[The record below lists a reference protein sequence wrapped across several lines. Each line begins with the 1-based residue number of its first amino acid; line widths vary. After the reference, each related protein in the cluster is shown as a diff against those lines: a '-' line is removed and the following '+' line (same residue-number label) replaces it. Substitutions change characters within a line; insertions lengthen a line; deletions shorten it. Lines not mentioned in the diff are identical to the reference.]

1 MKNRRYLVCG
11 VLLVAAAGGLLWW
24 SPWVPREP
32 VFQGKP
38 ISYWVGDGFT
48 WTSGPPDWKAI
59 REIEGDAIPCLIRR
73 VNARPSPL
81 DRSYTYLYLKL
92 VPHLP
97 TGLTSLLPHPH
108 TDANF
113 NQRRFTALMLLA
125 LIGDTQRANDDRGE
139 PSRKTPISVAIPSIR
154 TALGDT
160 NGGLQIYAALAAGYI
175 GPPAAAATAD
185 LTNLAWSSGATRT
198 VQAAVEALGQI
209 GPAASNA
216 APLLAQILNDVKC
229 FPGVRRAAVVS
240 IAQIGRTPEEAVP
253 GLAACLTNPPA
264 SERLSW
270 RDRRVAAYAALA
282 LWNRDPKNAELRA
295 AVAAAVVSPLDLLLP
310 APAWSQYSSTLEV
323 NYTRTSPGEAV
334 YGEVLFL
341 LSRSGGALPPRAALF
356 TPNSDFIQGLAC
368 TRGPGADPA
377 FSLWPGG
384 LIRSLGGLGYDAA
397 EFVPEIRAIV
407 SQPPASIQYVDR
419 TGSSLMTRNAI
430 DPQKTNF
437 WEIAA
442 LALRK
447 IQGTPLPI
455 IQKPPRDD
463 LAGRTQPI
471 VFGP

>member
-1 MKNRRYLVCG
+1 VKNPTYLSG
-11 VLLVAAAGGLLWW
+11 VLLIAAVGVLWW
-24 SPWVPREP
+24 SPWALAYH
-32 VFQGKP
+32 GKP
-38 ISYWVGDGFT
+38 ISYWVGNGFT
-48 WTSGPPDWKAI
+48 WNSGPPDWKAI

-73 VNARPSPL
+73 VNARPSWF
-81 DRSYTYLYLKL
+81 DRSYTYVYLNL
-92 VPHLP
+92 MPHLP
-97 TGLTSLLPHPH
+97 TGLATHLPQPH
-108 TDANF
+108 TPANYD
-113 NQRRFTALMLLA
+113 QRRFTALMLLA
-125 LIGDTQRANDDRGE
+125 LIGDTQRAQCDRGE

-175 GPPAAAATAD
+175 GPPAAAAIPD
-185 LTNLAWSSGATRT
+185 LTNLAWSSSATPT
-198 VQAAVEALGQI
+198 VLAAVEALGQI

-216 APLLAQILNDVKC
+216 APLLAQILNDVKT
-229 FPGVRRAAVVS
+229 FPGVRRAALVS
-240 IAQIGRTPEEAVP
+240 LAQIGRTPAEADP
-253 GLAACLTNPPA
+253 ALAACLSNPPA

-295 AVAAAVVSPLDLLLP
+295 AVAAAVASPLDLLKD

-323 NYTRTSPGEAV
+323 NYTRASPGEAA

-341 LSRSGGALPPRAALF
+341 LSRSGGALPPGAALF

-368 TRGPGADPA
+368 TRGPGADPS

-384 LIRSLGGLGYDAA
+384 FIRSLGGLGTNVA
-397 EFVPEIRAIV
+397 EFVPEIRTIV

-437 WEIAA
+437 WEIAR

-447 IQGTPLPI
+447 IQCA
-455 IQKPPRDD
+455 PPTK
-463 LAGRTQPI
+463 ANVQ
-471 VFGP
+471 